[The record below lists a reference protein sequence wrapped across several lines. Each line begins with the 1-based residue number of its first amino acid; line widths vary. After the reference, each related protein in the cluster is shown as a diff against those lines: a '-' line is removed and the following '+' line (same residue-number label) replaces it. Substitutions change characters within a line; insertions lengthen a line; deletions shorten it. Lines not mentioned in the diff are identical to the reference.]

1 MPLLRFTLSEDGVG
15 ALRDALACLSKF
27 SEEVS
32 LEATKDKLDL
42 TAMNSSKS
50 AYAKVSFA
58 SNRFF
63 SKYHFEGAAQSRNKF
78 FCKLYNRALLS
89 IFRARSGDPLHEHDK
104 DTTIDRCDVA
114 VEDGAEKT
122 SRFIVKIV
130 CRNGMTSKYRLP
142 FEVTPP
148 VHAIFNTEE
157 ASNHWSMS
165 SRTLRQLMDHFGPG
179 IEYLDIHA
187 DDDQT
192 VNFTCYTEKVS
203 HGDEVLKKPLHTSIA
218 VERDEFNDFEISED
232 SVHVVIS
239 VKDFRAITQ
248 HAAPLNSEITANYS
262 SPSRPMQLGYR
273 GDGIKC
279 EFLLMTV
286 GERGAPGQKGRKG
299 KANAKGPKPPQ
310 LEAGANSRATS
321 RAPSA
326 PRVVPEQVRKEK
338 PIPPLRP
345 SASRLSQRPPPPAFD
360 DDDSLFVAQDNDT
373 QWEPVNL
380 NDDEE
385 EDDNARLE
393 WDASA
398 QPTPT
403 RRGGPSTAQEASG
416 GNASAARQPG
426 GTPAPSEFEPTQRL
440 SDVRKYGLFGE

>member
-1 MPLLRFTLSEDGVG
+1 MATVGLL
-15 ALRDALACLSKF
+15 AQ
-27 SEEVS
+27 S
-32 LEATKDKLDL
+32 LETHGL
-42 TAMNSSKS
+42 
-50 AYAKVSFA
+50 
-58 SNRFF
+58 
-63 SKYHFEGAAQSRNKF
+63 
-78 FCKLYNRALLS
+78 
-89 IFRARSGDPLHEHDK
+89 
-104 DTTIDRCDVA
+104 
-114 VEDGAEKT
+114 
-122 SRFIVKIV
+122 IVK
-130 CRNGMTSKYRLP
+130 K
-142 FEVTPP
+142 
-148 VHAIFNTEE
+148 
-157 ASNHWSMS
+157 
-165 SRTLRQLMDHFGPG
+165 
-179 IEYLDIHA
+179 
-187 DDDQT
+187 
-192 VNFTCYTEKVS
+192 
-203 HGDEVLKKPLHTSIA
+203 EVLKKPLHTSIA

-398 QPTPT
+398 QPVSL
-403 RRGGPSTAQEASG
+403 RACR
-416 GNASAARQPG
+416 
-426 GTPAPSEFEPTQRL
+426 
-440 SDVRKYGLFGE
+440 

>member
-63 SKYHFEGAAQSRNKF
+63 SMYHFEGAAQSRNKF
-78 FCKLYNRALLS
+78 FCMS
-89 IFRARSGDPLHEHDK
+89 
-104 DTTIDRCDVA
+104 
-114 VEDGAEKT
+114 
-122 SRFIVKIV
+122 
-130 CRNGMTSKYRLP
+130 SKYRLP

-148 VHAIFNTEE
+148 VHAIFNMEE

-203 HGDEVLKKPLHTSIA
+203 HGDVGKEVLKKPLHTSIA

-403 RRGGPSTAQEASG
+403 RRGGPSTAQGASG
-416 GNASAARQPG
+416 GNASASRQPG